1 MHKTIVLAICLMSIS
16 LAAGAQT
23 LGEKYQLPE
32 EKGEL
37 RIDGV
42 YHLPTSLLAETKAEV
57 EAYFR
62 FYPDG
67 TFIVYHSRLSPKT
80 KADVFQA
87 NCNYDFITS
96 TSAPFNK
103 DYTLKSKENIARARI
118 VYPDKAILLELDIR
132 KDVIGATV
140 RTFNLEGQMVGK
152 PAKYVMPFHQIA
164 WPTSSTVI
172 KK

>member
-32 EKGEL
+32 EKAEL
-37 RIDGV
+37 RTDGV
-42 YHLPTSLLAETKAEV
+42 YHLPTSLLTESKAEV

-62 FYPDG
+62 FLPDG
-67 TFIVYHSRLSPKT
+67 TFIVYHSRLSPET
-80 KADVFQA
+80 KPDVFQA
-87 NCNYDFITS
+87 NCNYDFVTS
-96 TSAPFNK
+96 TTAPFNK
-103 DYTLKSKENIARARI
+103 DYRLKTKENISRARI
-118 VYPDKAILLELDIR
+118 VYPDKAILLELDSR
-132 KDVIGATV
+132 KDVIGATI
-140 RTFNLEGQMVGK
+140 RTFTLSGEMVGK
-152 PAKYVMPFHQIA
+152 PTKYVMPFYQVT

>member
-1 MHKTIVLAICLMSIS
+1 MHKSILLFLCLSIISIS
-16 LAAGAQT
+16 AEAQT

-37 RIDGV
+37 RIDGI
-42 YHLPTSLLAETKAEV
+42 YHLPASLLLETKAEV

-62 FYPDG
+62 FFADG
-67 TFIVYHSRLSPKT
+67 TFIVYHSRLSPKA
-80 KADVFQA
+80 KPEVFQA
-87 NCNYDFITS
+87 NCNFDFISS

-103 DYTLKSKENIARARI
+103 DYTLKQKENIARARI
-118 VYPDKAILLELDIR
+118 VYPDKAILLELDSR

-140 RTFNLEGQMVGK
+140 RTFNPSGQMIGK
-152 PAKYVMPFHQIA
+152 PAKYIMPFHQIT